1 MNINGDDDDM
11 CLAHWWSY
19 YTHYPTGKAPKSAIF
34 MNNSKGYFVRRGV
47 RATLRYYLNYDD
59 ESVLARALLILCLP
73 FRNELLDIRQ
83 KNVLELLT
91 ENQEIVDKN

>member
-19 YTHYPTGKAPKSAIF
+19 YTHYPTGKAPKSAIL

-59 ESVLARALLILCLP
+59 ESILARALLILFLP
-73 FRNELLDIRQ
+73 FRNELLDIHKKTNRKQGKCRQ
-83 KNVLELLT
+83 K
-91 ENQEIVDKN
+91 IKYF